1 MKSIFKL
8 TTAALALF
16 TFASCSSDD
25 IFGNGAE
32 DLSQNGIR
40 VEVEDLLDPVTTRAA
55 YAPSVGNKPFFQ
67 DKDYLMVFD
76 KTMTKF
82 DLYNYNGTASR
93 FSCDKETPNLS
104 DPMYALFGG
113 AMKTGAVGMARIQDV
128 TTTNIVYDSWK
139 WDYDTNSSV
148 AEFYIPNR
156 WSWAETTVGTN
167 KTEAYISQLPLWGD
181 VVKDETYGI
190 ATTMRYLT
198 AVLRVNLSNVPGNA
212 KYIMVDAWNDEE
224 GTEKA
229 WISSINPASVKGKFI
244 ATLAKDNETL
254 ENPVLTTEE
263 SEITANNYSN
273 TIIVPVK
280 ELATRE
286 KTVLYIPLIAR
297 KYGLLRVSYTQA
309 EDAPEAIAANFDAT
323 NPSTKWVPLKIL
335 TEKINTFER
344 GKVYGATIETFNT
357 SGNTPSALSSAINTK
372 KDASGDIE
380 IVTEKV
386 TTNAADDNTVTI
398 PAMPNANSLTLTLQG
413 IDGIGGENTMYFD
426 GEEFSGKV
434 TINLVKTAPSANLTT
449 LNLNIPNADVVIVG
463 KTSAGLEITGKA
475 KTLTIGDG
483 STEMTTGAL
492 NPAAATGDI
501 LVKAKAIVGNI
512 TVLGNTKTTS
522 ITVDANGVAGD
533 ISAQVLNAMLTK
545 VKVNVIVNG
554 TSGDVVTY
562 GDVTVGGTVNDD
574 VTTEGN
580 VTVNTATE
588 AEAIKNI
595 LTLADG
601 ATLTWTQGYI
611 NQISGPGEAD
621 TNADVQFGTDA
632 KYTAVKVV
640 EGNVTFKGTSKWNG
654 KKVGDAGTDD
664 KDALITKYGS
674 SQAKI
679 YTAIQLAKFD
689 GSAAATL
696 YTDIDLDGASKAN
709 WTPKA
714 LTKAFDGQKHT
725 IKNINVIVPANGA
738 TADKASAGLG
748 LFSTISENVSNL
760 TLDGV
765 TVDAKQFT
773 ATDSKKYGV
782 SNIGALAGKSTNEV
796 TIANVKVKNATLA
809 SEAGVYEVGDCN
821 IGGVVGSA
829 ENNITLSSVV
839 VESSSI
845 TGYHSLGGFVGEA
858 KGNFEVNKAGFG
870 DKWVPS
876 TAVTFA
882 HNYDANAVS
891 GDLMTIDHKYAQ
903 VGNFLGTFVHEKT
916 LTISDIADASIKA
929 TCTHDFA
936 KYTKVVVGKEIV
948 SKAYEIVYPNQTLIG
963 FSEGATADDVATIKD
978 TQYKISLLTP
988 SASDLSSKKYLFY
1001 IKKAE

>member
-16 TFASCSSDD
+16 AFASCSTDD

-82 DLYNYNGTASR
+82 DLYNYNGAASR

-113 AMKTGAVGMARIQDV
+113 AMDTDAEGMARIQDPK
-128 TTTNIVYDSWK
+128 TTNIVYGSWK

-148 AEFYIPNR
+148 AEFYIPNE
-156 WSWAETTVGTN
+156 WKWAETTVGTN

-212 KYIMVDAWNDEE
+212 KFIMVDAWNDEE
-224 GTEKA
+224 GTEPA
-229 WISSINPASVKGKFI
+229 WISSTAPLTGKGKFI

-263 SEITANNYSN
+263 SEIEATNYSN
-273 TIIVPVK
+273 TIIVPVN
-280 ELATRE
+280 EATRE

-297 KYGLLRVSYTQA
+297 KYGLLRVSYTQKGEA
-309 EDAPEAIAANFDAT
+309 PAADQFSATDAST
-323 NPSTKWVPLKIL
+323 NWVPLKIL

-380 IVTEKV
+380 VVTQMV
-386 TTNAADDNTVTI
+386 TTNAAGDNTVTI
-398 PAMPNANSLTLTLQG
+398 PAMPNATSLTLTLQG
-413 IDGIGGENTMYFD
+413 IEGIEAEKTMNFD

-434 TINLVKTAPSANLTT
+434 TINLVKTAPAILNK

-463 KTSAGLEITGKA
+463 KTAAGLEITGKA

-483 STEMTTGAL
+483 STEMVTGVL

-501 LVKAKAIVGNI
+501 LVKAKATVGNI
-512 TVLGNTKTTS
+512 NVTGNTKATS
-522 ITVDANGVAGD
+522 ITVDANGVAGV

-554 TSGDVVTY
+554 TSGNVVTY
-562 GDVTVGGTVNDD
+562 GDVTVGGTVNGS

-588 AEAIKNI
+588 ADAIATALN
-595 LTLADG
+595 LADG

-611 NQISGPGEAD
+611 ATITGPDTEG
-621 TNADVQFGTDA
+621 TNADVQFGADA

-654 KKVGDAGTDD
+654 KKVGGAETED
-664 KDALITKYGS
+664 KAALQEKYGA
-674 SQAKI
+674 SQANI
-679 YTAIQLAKFD
+679 YTAIQLAQFN
-689 GSAAATL
+689 GSQAATL
-696 YTDIDLDGASKAN
+696 YADIDLDGASKAN
-709 WTPKA
+709 WEPKA
-714 LTKAFDGQKHT
+714 LTEAFDGKKHT
-725 IKNINVIVPANGA
+725 IKNINVIVPADGNDA
-738 TADKASAGLG
+738 AKASAGLG
-748 LFSTISENVSNL
+748 LFSTISANVSNL

-765 TVDAKQFT
+765 KVDAKQFT
-773 ATDSKKYGV
+773 TASKKYGV
-782 SNIGALAGKSTNEV
+782 SNIGALAGKSITNAV
-796 TIANVKVKNATLA
+796 TIANVKVKKATLS
-809 SEAGVYEVGDCN
+809 SEAGVYEVGDYN

-829 ENNITLSSVV
+829 ENAIILNSVV
-839 VESSSI
+839 VEASSI
-845 TGYHSLGGFVGEA
+845 TGYHSLGGYVGAAANNFTVA
-858 KGNFEVNKAGFG
+858 KASDG

-891 GDLMTIDHKYAQ
+891 GDLVTIDSKYAQ
-903 VGNFLGTFVHEKT
+903 VGNFLGTFAAGKT
-916 LTISDIADASIKA
+916 LTISDIADASINA
-929 TCTHDFA
+929 TCNHDFA
-936 KYTKVVVGKEIV
+936 KYTKVVVGKNIEN
-948 SKAYEIVYPNQTLIG
+948 KAYEIVYPNQHLIG
-963 FSEGATADDVATIKD
+963 FSEGATAEDVATIKD
-978 TQYKISLLTP
+978 TQYKISITTP
-988 SASDLSSKKYLFY
+988 SDNSLSNNKYLFY
-1001 IKKAE
+1001 IKKAALD